1 MANAWTATGT
11 VEQRDRIVVHRIG
24 TADLR
29 DALAKGVADFL
40 AIPTQL
46 VFLCILYPIIG
57 LVAARAASSGN
68 VIPLLFPLISGFALV
83 GPVLAVGLY
92 EISKRREEGL
102 AASWLNA
109 FDVLR
114 SPGLFSVLVLGVMLF
129 VIFVAWLAA
138 ASAIYALTIGGPAP
152 VSFDGFTQ
160 QIMASPSR
168 WSLILVGN
176 AVGAAFAVLVLVLAV
191 VSFPML
197 IDRNVG
203 PAVAVATS
211 VRAVLT
217 NPVTMALWGL
227 IVAAVLLLGC
237 LPLFIGLAAAL
248 PILGHATW
256 HLYRKVVTYD

>member
-11 VEQRDRIVVHRIG
+11 IEQRDQIVVRKIG
-24 TADLR
+24 TADLK

-57 LVAARAASSGN
+57 LVAARAAASGD
-68 VIPLLFPLISGFALV
+68 VMPLLFPLVSGFALV

-92 EISKRREEGL
+92 EISKRREAGL
-102 AASWLNA
+102 PVSWLSA

-114 SPGLFSVLVLGVMLF
+114 SPSLFSVLVLGVMLF
-129 VIFVAWLAA
+129 MIFVAWLAA
-138 ASAIYALTIGGPAP
+138 ASAIYALTIGGTAP
-152 VSFDGFTQ
+152 TSFGAFMQ
-160 QIMASPSR
+160 HILASPSC
-168 WSLILVGN
+168 WALIVVGN
-176 AVGAAFAVLVLVLAV
+176 AVGAAFALVVLTLTA

-203 PAVAVATS
+203 PVAAVATS
-211 VRAVLT
+211 VRAVLA
-217 NPVTMALWGL
+217 NPVTMLLWGL

-256 HLYRKVVTYD
+256 HLYRKVVTYS